1 VDKNTILKINEKDP
15 NEFLN
20 FNPKELLDAKH
31 RRVLKSMFGIV
42 GIFIVIGTIVDI
54 LSWIGLPMS
63 PGTIMGDFIFKIL
76 LFFILGS
83 FTYGA
88 YLGFSNK
95 AVFYCSKRDLGNNLL
110 IVVVPI
116 AIFVLIMI
124 LIGEPAQGSV
134 LEKIMSFVMLIVF
147 LCSGI
152 FFGSKSNYANVNL
165 NEPLSDFQLM
175 CVAFAK
181 FFLPYLFIF
190 LFMGTINSIGESSNK
205 MKKATN
211 LTDFHKAKDSRNQGL
226 IGLGILSALTVWLWP
241 KAFNIEKV
249 MENR

>member
-1 VDKNTILKINEKDP
+1 MDKNTILKINEKDP

-20 FNPKELLDAKH
+20 FNPKELLDAKY

-42 GIFIVIGTIVDI
+42 GIIIAISLIGNI
-54 LSWIGLPMS
+54 LTWIGLS
-63 PGTIMGDFIFKIL
+63 SEFMGKIL
-76 LFFILGS
+76 LIFILGS
-83 FTYGA
+83 FFYGA

-95 AVFYCSKRDLGNNLL
+95 AVLYCSKRDLGNHLL
-110 IVVVPI
+110 IILVPF
-116 AIFVLIMI
+116 AILLLIMF

-134 LEKIMSFVMLIVF
+134 LEKIFGFLMLIVF
-147 LCSGI
+147 LCSAI

-165 NEPLSDFQLM
+165 NEPLSDLQLM

-181 FFLPYLFIF
+181 FFLPYIFIALFI
-190 LFMGTINSIGESSNK
+190 GQINKVSDGMKGRRESKTLGEYNASSSK
-205 MKKATN
+205 MYEGIA
-211 LTDFHKAKDSRNQGL
+211 
-226 IGLGILSALTVWLWP
+226 GLGILSAITVWLWP